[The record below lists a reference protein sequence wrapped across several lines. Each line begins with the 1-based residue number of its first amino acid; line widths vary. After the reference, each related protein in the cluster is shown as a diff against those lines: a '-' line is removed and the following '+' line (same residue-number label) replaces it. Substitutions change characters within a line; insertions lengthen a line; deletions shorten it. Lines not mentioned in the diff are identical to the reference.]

1 MDDCC
6 LDRDSRFD
14 RLPRKIA
21 ATQAWSRNPPDS
33 ISGTVVPRSTLS
45 GKQSLE
51 IRHVHHSSH
60 RSCSAADRRR
70 SNLASQSKLGLRSF
84 RPAGPG
90 ARGGPGD
97 GAREP
102 DAHLTSS
109 HLTRST
115 CHVLPISRSRQSQRC
130 RIPIRTTCQ
139 SRTRRLQ
146 ELSDRTFPS
155 KIPRGCPSRHPERTR
170 AFMRAVLKI
179 ALLDSAVG
187 L

>member
-102 DAHLTSS
+102 DAHLTVEPSDEVDMPRPADIPEPTKPA
-109 HLTRST
+109 LPDPDPDD
-115 CHVLPISRSRQSQRC
+115 LPIKDPPAPGT
-130 RIPIRTTCQ
+130 IGPDVPIKDPP
-139 SRTRRLQ
+139 RLP
-146 ELSDRTFPS
+146 EPPS
-155 KIPRGCPSRHPERTR
+155 
-170 AFMRAVLKI
+170 
-179 ALLDSAVG
+179 
-187 L
+187 